1 MSNSAAFSDRPHFDG
16 DQQGHIC
23 SKKRIDQA
31 RSILFLVGQGKP
43 ANQIAVSAFFNENRF
58 LLVVRNFRKKASQ
71 TKDTSPCLSL
81 FLLCRA
87 EEGCAD
93 SCIDEIGNQ
102 RTEAY
107 VGKEVVSHVDAVVAV

>member
-1 MSNSAAFSDRPHFDG
+1 MEGNGQHVADRF
-16 DQQGHIC
+16 
-23 SKKRIDQA
+23 
-31 RSILFLVGQGKP
+31 
-43 ANQIAVSAFFNENRF
+43 
-58 LLVVRNFRKKASQ
+58 
-71 TKDTSPCLSL
+71 L

-107 VGKEVVSHVDAVVAV
+107 VGKEVVGHVDAVVAV